1 MPGTFNMN
9 QTHTIY
15 VVGFVTDNDSDG
27 YEWSYDHAPVAT
39 KQEEWISAGDADVS
53 NVQEVDLDQLALV
66 TGDTTEESITD
77 ALSEAS
83 HLWTP
88 DYGQNRQA
96 A

>member
-1 MPGTFNMN
+1 MPGTFNAT

-15 VVGFVTDNDSDG
+15 VIGFVTDNESDG
-27 YEWSYDHAPVAT
+27 FEWSHASAPVAA
-39 KQEEWISAGDADVS
+39 KQEEWISAGGADVS

-77 ALSEAS
+77 ALSEAP

-96 A
+96 T